1 MFQEN
6 AFLFSIGP
14 DDLKIT
20 LGYDFVRQTTY
31 FGFNVAFDTKGTTVT
46 YKKMEI
52 KNPERL
58 GKNQNKDDEEKRK
71 IAFSPA
77 KDDSEVSVSNKK
89 TKSTAKTKPQVLE
102 YAQVID
108 IEDPNKETIQ

>member
-1 MFQEN
+1 
-6 AFLFSIGP
+6 
-14 DDLKIT
+14 
-20 LGYDFVRQTTY
+20 
-31 FGFNVAFDTKGTTVT
+31 
-46 YKKMEI
+46 MEI